1 MALSLTAG
9 VMGEGW
15 EDSMSTPRTDH
26 LPPQVLKYLCSLSR
40 PQFSTP
46 PVFMVNAGCGRNYV
60 KSLWMKGLH

>member
-15 EDSMSTPRTDH
+15 EGSMSTPRTDH

-40 PQFSTP
+40 PQFLTP
-46 PVFMVNAGCGRNYV
+46 PV
-60 KSLWMKGLH
+60 LWLARVVGEIMSTPYG